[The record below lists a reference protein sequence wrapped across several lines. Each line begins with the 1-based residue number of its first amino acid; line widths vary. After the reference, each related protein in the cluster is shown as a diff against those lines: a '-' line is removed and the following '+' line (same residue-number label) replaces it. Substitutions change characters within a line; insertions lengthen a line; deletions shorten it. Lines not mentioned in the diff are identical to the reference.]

1 MELSTF
7 ATYVGLARDFLILAV
22 GLVWLVV
29 AVVLFRKI
37 SGVVDS
43 VSRTVKAVEQTATA
57 VAGKATGP
65 AGAGVAFGV
74 SKISSMLWRLVKR
87 RPRGGTDN
95 EQR

>member
-7 ATYVGLARDFLILAV
+7 ATYVGIARDFLILAV

-37 SGVVDS
+37 SRVVDS
-43 VSRTVKAVEQTATA
+43 ASKTVKAVEQT
-57 VAGKATGP
+57 VASLSSKATGP

-74 SKISSMLWRLVKR
+74 SKLGSMLWRLVRR
-87 RPRGGTDN
+87 RPQGGTDS
-95 EQR
+95 E